1 VRNGAPIGA
10 HAQVAPLSARLA
22 RGERVHSSAS
32 VDINLSRL
40 GRPEMLGM
48 ASGVLLVISTFLP
61 WFSTNPSN
69 PHSKIQG
76 HHGLAN
82 AWQAFDFLQYAL
94 ILIAIVPFILA
105 WIVVRN
111 HEVGWNRG
119 ELTAILG
126 FLSLLLVL
134 VNGIILGQPG
144 TVEISL
150 QWGYPVA
157 ILASI
162 GIMMG
167 GALRQYEAM
176 EKQPPGV

>member
-1 VRNGAPIGA
+1 
-10 HAQVAPLSARLA
+10 
-22 RGERVHSSAS
+22 
-32 VDINLSRL
+32 
-40 GRPEMLGM
+40 MLGM
-48 ASGVLLVISTFLP
+48 ASGVLLAVSTLLP
-61 WFSTNPSN
+61 WFSTNPNN

-76 HHGLAN
+76 ARGMAN

-94 ILIAIVPFILA
+94 LLIAIVPFILA
-105 WIVVRN
+105 WIVVRD

-126 FLSLLLVL
+126 FASLLLVVL
-134 VNGIILGQPG
+134 NGIILGQPG

-150 QWGYPVA
+150 QWGFPVA
-157 ILASI
+157 VLASL
-162 GIMMG
+162 GILMA

>member
-1 VRNGAPIGA
+1 VRSVINASGDGGRCS
-10 HAQVAPLSARLA
+10 LS
-22 RGERVHSSAS
+22 RG
-32 VDINLSRL
+32 VDIKLSRL

-48 ASGVLLVISTFLP
+48 ASGILLVLSTLMP
-61 WFSTNPSN
+61 WFSTNPTN

-94 ILIAIVPFILA
+94 LLIAVVPFILA
-105 WIVVRN
+105 WVVVRG
-111 HEVGWNRG
+111 HELGWNRG
-119 ELTAILG
+119 ELTAIIG
-126 FLSLLLVL
+126 FLSLLLVVL
-134 VNGIILGQPG
+134 NGIILGQPG

-157 ILASI
+157 IIASI
-162 GIMMG
+162 GILMA

>member
-1 VRNGAPIGA
+1 
-10 HAQVAPLSARLA
+10 
-22 RGERVHSSAS
+22 
-32 VDINLSRL
+32 
-40 GRPEMLGM
+40 MLGM
-48 ASGVLLVISTFLP
+48 ASGVLLALSTLLP
-61 WFSTNPSN
+61 WFSTDPGNE
-69 PHSKIQG
+69 HSKIQG
-76 HHGLAN
+76 QRGMAN
-82 AWQAFDFLQYAL
+82 AWEAFDFLQYAL
-94 ILIAIVPFILA
+94 LIIAVVPFILA

-134 VNGIILGQPG
+134 MNGIILGQPG
-144 TVEISL
+144 TVGISL

-157 ILASI
+157 ILASL

>member
-1 VRNGAPIGA
+1 
-10 HAQVAPLSARLA
+10 
-22 RGERVHSSAS
+22 
-32 VDINLSRL
+32 
-40 GRPEMLGM
+40 MLGM
-48 ASGVLLVISTFLP
+48 ASGVVLALSTLLP

-76 HHGLAN
+76 ARGLAN

-94 ILIAIVPFILA
+94 VVMAIVPFILA
-105 WIVVRN
+105 WIVVRG

-126 FLSLLLVL
+126 FGAFLLVIL
-134 VNGIILGQPG
+134 NGIVFGQPG

-150 QWGYPVA
+150 QWGYPIA
-157 ILASI
+157 ILASL
-162 GIMMG
+162 GIMMA

-176 EKQPPGV
+176 EKKPPGV